1 MHATVFTNNRV
12 RNFEEKSNGFVK
24 PETIERWLALF
35 PYPVEVRIPDTKKKT
50 LIGCYNL
57 TAGRI

>member
-12 RNFEEKSNGFVK
+12 RNLEEKSNGFVK

-35 PYPVEVRIPDTKKKT
+35 PYPLKFASRTPKENTDRYYDQDH
-50 LIGCYNL
+50 
-57 TAGRI
+57 GRI